1 MATGFKKEYA
11 ELLKGFCF
19 LRPMTIVKITY
30 LVINL
35 AHLSLRPDFNGVPVK
50 NLRFMEKV
58 RQKDFLRK
66 ISIMT
71 KLTNNS
77 PKK

>member
-1 MATGFKKEYA
+1 MATGFKKENA
-11 ELLKGFCF
+11 EIPKGFCF

-35 AHLSLRPDFNGVPVK
+35 AHLSLRPDFNCVPVK
-50 NLRFMEKV
+50 NLQFMKKI
-58 RQKDFLRK
+58 RKKDFLRK

-71 KLTNNS
+71 KLANNS
-77 PKK
+77 PHK